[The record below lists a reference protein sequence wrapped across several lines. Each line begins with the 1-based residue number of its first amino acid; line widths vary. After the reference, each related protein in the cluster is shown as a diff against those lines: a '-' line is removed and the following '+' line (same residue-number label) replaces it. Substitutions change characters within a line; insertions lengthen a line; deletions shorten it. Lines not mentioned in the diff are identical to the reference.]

1 MKVHLLSWMGLAL
14 PLAASASPNV
24 LFIAVDDLKPLLG
37 CYGDAVVQTPHI
49 DRLASRGLRFE
60 RAYANQAVCA
70 PSRNALLTG
79 LRPERIGVYDLG
91 TFFRRAVPEA
101 VTLPQRFKQAGY
113 CVAGLGKIYHPYHG
127 NSDDLASWSEPSWH
141 PRGGLFA
148 RGLPEGAPRPIT
160 EAADVADNVYGD
172 GMIADE
178 AVRRLRR
185 AAENPDAPFFL
196 AVGFL
201 KPHLPFAAPRKYW
214 DLYRRG
220 QFSLPARIKPP
231 EAAPTVAE
239 TDWGELRRYAGVP
252 AEGPL
257 PEDMQLELIHGY
269 HAAVSYVDAQVGR
282 VLDALD
288 ETGLTANTVVVLWGD
303 HGFHLGD
310 HGFWCKHTNYEEAA
324 RVPLIIS
331 VPEARP
337 GVARGFIEGV
347 DLYPTLCELA
357 GLASPAGLDGISQ
370 AAVVRDPQM
379 LVRTFATHV
388 YPRGEVIGRAV
399 RTERY
404 RLVEWRVPGTAADAA
419 EIELYDYEDD
429 PSETRN
435 IAADDPATVLKL
447 RSLIE
452 SLPPV
457 RPQI

>member
-1 MKVHLLSWMGLAL
+1 MKARFFSWMGLAL
-14 PLAASASPNV
+14 PLAASSSPNV

-37 CYGDAVVQTPHI
+37 CYGDPVVQTPHI
-49 DRLASRGLRFE
+49 DRLASRGVRFE

-79 LRPERIGVYDLG
+79 LRPESIGVYDLG
-91 TFFRRAVPEA
+91 TFFRRAVPDA
-101 VTLPQRFKQAGY
+101 ITLPQRFKQAGY
-113 CVAGLGKIYHPYHG
+113 RVAALGKIYHPYHG
-127 NSDDLASWSEPSWH
+127 NSDDVASWSEPSWH

-148 RGLPEGAPRPIT
+148 HKLPDGAPRPIT
-160 EAADVADNVYGD
+160 EAAEVPDSTYGD

-178 AVRRLRR
+178 AIRRLRQV
-185 AAENPDAPFFL
+185 AETPDAPFFL

-220 QFSLPARIKPP
+220 QFSLPARIEPP
-231 EAAPTVAE
+231 DAAPSLAE

-257 PEDMQLELIHGY
+257 PEEMQLELIHGY
-269 HAAVSYVDAQVGR
+269 HAAVSFVDAQVGR
-282 VLDALD
+282 LLDALD
-288 ETGLTANTVVVLWGD
+288 ETGLAAKTVIVLWGD

-310 HGFWCKHTNYEEAA
+310 HGFWCKHTNYEQAA
-324 RVPLIIS
+324 RMPLIIS
-331 VPEARP
+331 IAGARP
-337 GVARGFIEGV
+337 GVARSFIEGV
-347 DLYPTLCELA
+347 DVYPTLCELA
-357 GLASPAGLDGISQ
+357 GISPPAGLDGTSQ

-399 RTERY
+399 RTEQY
-404 RLVEWRVPGTAADAA
+404 RLVEWRVPGAASDTA
-419 EIELYDYEDD
+419 EIELYDYDAD
-429 PSETRN
+429 PAETRN
-435 IAADDPATVLKL
+435 IAADNPAIVLQL
-447 RSLIE
+447 RALIE
-452 SLPPV
+452 SLPPA